1 MTNHHPIGR
10 GINLYFLFLITGA
23 SDLSRSGESF
33 AYSNPGFTPDN
44 DTKAKGDSTP
54 SPTTEEM
61 KEIKRISQVPF
72 EEITLGSSTYLNK
85 V

>member
-1 MTNHHPIGR
+1 MHCKFYT
-10 GINLYFLFLITGA
+10 GI
-23 SDLSRSGESF
+23 SDVTRSGDSF

-44 DTKAKGDSTP
+44 DTKVKGGDTP

-72 EEITLGSSTYLNK
+72 EEINLGSSTYLNK